1 MGKDG
6 RSGINNDGLELI
18 RITVNRRNQEINEG
32 LRICRQTE
40 RNSEFRYKRNEKLKI
55 VLSASASRRGGRK
68 GGSGEFRPSRPLVKS
83 VRIFSNTLR

>member
-6 RSGINNDGLELI
+6 RSGINNDGPELI

-55 VLSASASRRGGRK
+55 VLSTSASRRGGRK
-68 GGSGEFRPSRPLVKS
+68 GGSGGIPPVSPVSEIGSD
-83 VRIFSNTLR
+83 FSNILR